1 MRRFMFIVLMLGLI
15 AIPTAAQQP
24 AATPAVTPEGTPAPE
39 MTPEA
44 TAEPVELLVPEVLE
58 TYPHDPTSFLQGLV
72 LHDGLFYESAG
83 QYGQS
88 SLRQV
93 EPETGEVLRRVD
105 VAPEYFAEGLA
116 LVDDRLIQITWK
128 EQTALVYDLETLQQV
143 DTFAYEG
150 EGWGLCY
157 DGEQLYMSDG
167 TGTLTIRDPE
177 TFEVTGDLT
186 VMLEGQP
193 VSIWSF
199 QGSPLDLL
207 NELECVGD
215 DIYANIWQ
223 TDLIA
228 RINKTTGSVT
238 AMIYAGSLLT
248 AEERQ
253 TLFSQ
258 GGVLNG
264 IAYDPDDDTFYI
276 TGKRWPKLFK
286 VRFVPAE

>member
-1 MRRFMFIVLMLGLI
+1 M
-15 AIPTAAQQP
+15 AARQP
-24 AATPAVTPEGTPAPE
+24 PATLDATPAV
-39 MTPEA
+39 TPEA
-44 TAEPVELLVPEVLE
+44 TAEPVELLVPEVLD
-58 TYPHDPTSFLQGLV
+58 TFPHDPASFLQGLV

-93 EPETGEVLRRVD
+93 EPETGDVLRRVD
-105 VAPEYFAEGLA
+105 VPAQYFAEGLA

-128 EQTALVYDLETLQQV
+128 EQTALVYDLETFEQV
-143 DTFAYEG
+143 DTFTYEG

-157 DGEQLYMSDG
+157 DGDRLYMSDG
-167 TGTLTIRDPE
+167 TDTLTIRDPE

-193 VSIWSF
+193 VSAWSF

-228 RINKTTGSVT
+228 RIDKTTGSIT
-238 AMIYAGSLLT
+238 AMIYAGDLLT
-248 AEERQ
+248 PEERQ
-253 TLFSQ
+253 ALFAQ